1 MTTGIYKIT
10 NLINNHIYVGQSID
24 IKRRFREHKSENSL
38 VVDKAIKKYGVENF
52 SFEIIEECDSSMLDE
67 REKYWIAFYD
77 SCRIGY
83 NCTYGGQG
91 TKCSS
96 IKLSNEDVEKIYQL
110 LLDFEFTQ
118 NEIATR
124 FNVSYQTIS
133 DINRG
138 KSRKIEGYNFP
149 LRGHNIQHEKFLQQE
164 KDKKSKEL
172 SETKEKSKKPKVL
185 SKTKYC
191 CTQCGKL
198 ISKNITGLCST
209 CYKKTTRVAK
219 RPEPVELA
227 QEILESSFC
236 AVGRKYGVS
245 DNAIR
250 KWCISYGMPTKKEE
264 LKQWLDNNI

>member
-10 NLINNHIYVGQSID
+10 NLINNHIYIGQSIN
-24 IKRRFREHKSENSL
+24 IERRFREHKNKTSL
-38 VVDKAIKKYGVENF
+38 IVDKAIKKYGIENF
-52 SFEIIEECDSSMLDE
+52 LFEIIEECDSSILDE
-67 REKYWIAFYD
+67 REKYWITFYD
-77 SCRIGY
+77 SYRMGY

-91 TKCSS
+91 IQCFS

-138 KSRKIEGYNFP
+138 KSRKIEGYDFP
-149 LRGHNIQHEKFLQQE
+149 LRNHNIQHEQCLQ
-164 KDKKSKEL
+164 KERD
-172 SETKEKSKKPKVL
+172 KKPKIL
-185 SKTKYC
+185 SKTEYFC
-191 CTQCGKL
+191 IQCGAP
-198 ISKNITGLCST
+198 ISKNLTGLCID
-209 CYKKTTRVAK
+209 CYNLSQRKTK
-219 RPEPVELA
+219 RPDKITLA
-227 QEILESSFC
+227 KEICETSFC

-250 KWCISYGMPTKKEE
+250 KWCKSYGLPTKKSE
-264 LKQWLDNNI
+264 LKQWLNNNI